1 MFDVLKY
8 KKYFLGFS
16 ATLVLAAWVCIAVFG
31 LRPGIDLQGGTEWQ
45 FTIAKSGVTP
55 TEIQNDIANAGSI
68 KDVQAVVE
76 NDGSFMVK
84 LPAISEAEHQAYLKV
99 LQTDFG
105 KVNEESFSSI
115 GPAIGAELAVRSEWA
130 IFFVLVGISIY
141 IAYAFRKV
149 SEPKAWK
156 YGFVTLATLAH
167 DVSIPAGVLAV
178 LGVLAGVQ
186 IDSNFIVALLVVMGF
201 SVHDTIVVF
210 DRIRE
215 NVLVHRGKRTSFYDI
230 VNASIRETFAR
241 SVNTSFTLFLVLVA
255 LMIFGPSSLFYFVL
269 TILVGTVF
277 GTYSSIFVAS
287 PLLYLWQQ
295 RGERKATGK

>member
-1 MFDVLKY
+1 MTNVLKY
-8 KKYFLGFS
+8 RKYFLTFS
-16 ATLVLAAWVCIAVFG
+16 AGMVLAAWVCVAVFG
-31 LRPGIDLQGGTEWQ
+31 LRPGIDLKGGTEWQ
-45 FTIAKSGVTP
+45 LTLAKSGVTAA
-55 TEIQNDIANAGSI
+55 EVQNAITAAGTI
-68 KDVQAVVE
+68 KDVQVSVE
-76 NDGSFMVK
+76 SDGSFLVK
-84 LPAISEAEHQAYLKV
+84 LPTLSEVQHQSYLTA
-99 LQTDFG
+99 LENAFG
-105 KVNEESFSSI
+105 AVHEENFSSI
-115 GPAIGAELAVRSEWA
+115 GPAIGAELAVKSEWA
-130 IFFVLVGISIY
+130 IFFVLVGISLY

-156 YGFVTLATLAH
+156 YGFVTLATLVH
-167 DVSIPAGVLAV
+167 DVSIPTGVLAV
-178 LGVLAGVQ
+178 LGVAAGVQ

-215 NVLVHRGKRTSFYDI
+215 NVIVHRGKRTDFYDV

-255 LMIFGPSSLFYFVL
+255 MMIFGPESLFYFVL

-287 PLLYLWQQ
+287 PLLYMWQK
-295 RGERKATGK
+295 RGERQARG

>member
-1 MFDVLKY
+1 MNNVLKY
-8 KKYFLGFS
+8 RKYFLTFS
-16 ATLVLAAWVCIAVFG
+16 AVMVLAAWVCIAVFG
-31 LRPGIDLQGGTEWQ
+31 LRPGIDLQGGTQWQ
-45 FTIAKSGVTP
+45 VTLSKPGVTP
-55 TEIQNDIANAGSI
+55 ADIQTALVNAGSI
-68 KDVQAVVE
+68 KDIQASVE
-76 NDGSFMVK
+76 NDGSFLIK
-84 LPAISEAEHQAYLKV
+84 LPAISEVEHQAYLSV
-99 LQTDFG
+99 LKNDFG
-105 KVNEESFSSI
+105 AVGEENFSSI
-115 GPAIGAELAVRSEWA
+115 GPAIGAELAVKSEWA

-156 YGFVTLATLAH
+156 YGFVTLATLVH

-230 VNASIRETFAR
+230 VNASIKETFAR
-241 SVNTSFTLFLVLVA
+241 SVNTSFTLFLVLLA
-255 LMIFGPSSLFYFVL
+255 LMFFGPSSLFYFVL
-269 TILVGTVF
+269 TILVGTIF

-295 RGERKATGK
+295 RGERKAASK

>member
-16 ATLVLAAWVCIAVFG
+16 ATLVLLAWVCIAVFG

-45 FTIAKSGVTP
+45 FAAAKAGVTP
-55 TEIQNDIANAGSI
+55 AEIQTDLLNAGSI
-68 KDVQAVVE
+68 KDIQVTVE
-76 NDGSFMVK
+76 NDGSFLVK
-84 LPAISEAEHQAYLKV
+84 LPAISEVQHQAYLAA
-99 LQTDFG
+99 LQSDIG
-105 KVNEESFSSI
+105 KVTEENFSSI
-115 GPAIGAELAVRSEWA
+115 GPAIGAELAVKSEWA
-130 IFFVLVGISIY
+130 IFFVLVGISLY

-156 YGFVTLATLAH
+156 YGFVTLATLVH
-167 DVSIPAGVLAV
+167 DVSIPAGVLAI

-215 NVLVHRGKRTSFYDI
+215 NVIVHRGRHTPFYDI

-241 SVNTSFTLFLVLVA
+241 SVNTSFTLFLVLIA
-255 LMIFGPSSLFYFVL
+255 LMFFGPGSLFYFVL
-269 TILVGTVF
+269 TILVGTIF

-295 RGERKATGK
+295 RGEKKSRG